1 MQRYDV
7 ATLDYFIMWCETLDI
22 AFFRLNANVGRAS
35 MLVIPY
41 MMIWIDLGRLG
52 RRFGVQ
58 FRHNVVE
65 QMKDSALDSE
75 HSKIRTI
82 FCTCRSLEKTLS
94 HDIIIIMNHNIIH
107 INLSTMRIL
116 FVVVSALSLLVGN
129 AVSYQMKNER
139 FHLHREVR
147 DLHHNIVRSTSAS
160 PTPTDRHPPNLS
172 TSVLRGQLDVVKEG
186 RHHGRERLDK
196 DRVPRRRRDIEARIT
211 ALSDAS
217 SSIMHQ
223 FESKKQKSGRIEASK
238 RNAFTYYHMN
248 GLHLR

>member
-1 MQRYDV
+1 
-7 ATLDYFIMWCETLDI
+7 
-22 AFFRLNANVGRAS
+22 
-35 MLVIPY
+35 
-41 MMIWIDLGRLG
+41 
-52 RRFGVQ
+52 
-58 FRHNVVE
+58 
-65 QMKDSALDSE
+65 MKDSALDSE
-75 HSKIRTI
+75 HSKIRTF
-82 FCTCRSLEKTLS
+82 FCSTCRSLEKTLS
-94 HDIIIIMNHNIIH
+94 HDIIIIMNHNIH

-211 ALSDAS
+211 TLSDAS
-217 SSIMHQ
+217 SSIVHQ
-223 FESKKQKSGRIEASK
+223 FESQQKSVRIEASK
-238 RNAFTYYHMN
+238 RKASTYYHMN
-248 GLHLR
+248 GLHLRWLIAKIHYVCWSNYGCRLMMCTWNEWWCAHIAVVR